1 MQVTVRLFAT
11 LRQLAGWA
19 KQPLD
24 LPEGTTVS
32 GALAKL
38 DSTYPQLSVAKRT
51 IYVAVNQEYAR
62 NTQELHEGDELAIFP
77 PVSGGRHEEAL

>member
-19 KQPLD
+19 HQPLE
-24 LPEGTTVS
+24 LPDGSTVANALTT
-32 GALAKL
+32 L
-38 DSTYPQLSVAKRT
+38 DGKYPQLSVATRT

-62 NTQELHEGDELAIFP
+62 GTQVLRDGDELAIFP
-77 PVSGGRHEEAL
+77 PVSGGR